1 MNRPVSGRRRSAG
14 PRLFIAGP
22 LALGNRLTLDHEARI
37 RLTRVL
43 RLEPGAVF
51 TLFDGSGD
59 EYPSRLEDRRGTV
72 QVLDRISTKEA
83 SPLAITLVQGLCS
96 GDRMDWVVQKATE
109 LGVMRIM
116 PVLSAY
122 STARANPHHAAS
134 RLDHLR
140 KVAIA
145 ACEQSGRNH
154 LPLIEQPRHL
164 ASWLD
169 ALPPATEASR
179 LLFTPGGRHALRT
192 LPRPHDLVLLIG
204 PEGGLAPE
212 EEHYAQQ
219 CGFLDVGLGPR
230 MLRTETAAIAAVSAC
245 QVLWG
250 DLGPIGTD
258 PGAVP

>member
-1 MNRPVSGRRRSAG
+1 
-14 PRLFIAGP
+14 
-22 LALGNRLTLDHEARI
+22 LGNRLTLDHEACI

-43 RLEPGAVF
+43 RLEPGAVV

-72 QVLDRISTKEA
+72 QVLERISTKEA
-83 SPLAITLVQGLCS
+83 SPLAITLIQGLCS

-109 LGVMRIM
+109 LGVVRIL
-116 PVLSAY
+116 PALSSY

-145 ACEQSGRNH
+145 ACEQSGRTH
-154 LPLIEQPRHL
+154 LPLIEQPREL

-169 ALPPATEASR
+169 ELPPAREVSR
-179 LLFTPGGRHALRT
+179 LLFTPGGKHALRT
-192 LPRPHDLVLLIG
+192 LPGPRHDLVLMVG

-212 EEHYAQQ
+212 EEHHARQ

-230 MLRTETAAIAAVSAC
+230 VLRTETAAITAVSAC

-250 DLGPIGTD
+250 DLGPIDTD
-258 PGAVP
+258 PGAAVP